1 MTYQA
6 PVQEFNAAR
15 GENITSAPLALVRR
29 ALHAVGGM
37 FKRIGT
43 AYCKAALASS
53 RMQMVQKLNEKSDA
67 ELAELNIKRDDIVQ
81 YAFRD
86 LRHI

>member
-6 PVQEFNAAR
+6 PAHEFDAAR
-15 GENITSAPLALVRR
+15 GENAASAPVAILVRTLR
-29 ALHAVGGM
+29 AVGGV
-37 FKRIGT
+37 FKRIGS
-43 AYCKAALASS
+43 AYCKAAIASS

-67 ELAELNIKRDDIVQ
+67 ELAQLDIKRDEIVQ

-86 LRHI
+86 MRHI

>member
-6 PVQEFNAAR
+6 PAHEFNAAR
-15 GENITSAPLALVRR
+15 GENATSAPVAILARTLR
-29 ALHAVGGM
+29 AVGGV
-37 FKRIGT
+37 FKRIGS

-67 ELAELNIKRDDIVQ
+67 ELAQLDIKRDEIVQ

-86 LRHI
+86 MRHI